1 LYVNVNAGVTT
12 MYFGQCS
19 QQTTTTPVVPASST
33 AFGSDDLTVCPF
45 ALPNEPYSLAP
56 GATFTATIPVTAG
69 ATTTPSAIT
78 VSSFGHGATTDAWST
93 PISSTL
99 SVVATAA
106 AGAGFSSIT
115 GPGGVLTATT
125 TGNEP
130 QVTGNY
136 LPTGTPTYDTY
147 TYKIKNTG
155 TVPITTATIGIPSQD
170 TTGSN
175 GADSSGVIWSLTGAP
190 TLVNEATGNANGCTD
205 TYVNPT
211 SGTEA
216 TGTAMISITCPSGD
230 FAAGQTLDV
239 TFNATTPL
247 KINSTYAWPA
257 TVNGSATAV
266 SANWTDDEDILIALS
281 ANVTVNVNTSATCNH
296 SAYSGF
302 SLSAQEVNFGQIPPS
317 SSAYCTDAMI
327 VQVTT
332 DASNPTNWSLYA
344 SASGNPATSS
354 GTAVS
359 NELQVSTDPTN
370 STGGTTNVPKAS
382 IPCPTGSSATSC
394 FSYDSTSYT
403 VMATTGSGNGN
414 RLGYTTNGGTGINNN
429 TVQIDVNYQVT
440 LGTEAQPPTGNQET
454 ITYTWIAN

>member
-1 LYVNVNAGVTT
+1 
-12 MYFGQCS
+12 M
-19 QQTTTTPVVPASST
+19 PASST
-33 AFGSDDLTVCPF
+33 SFGSDDLTVCPF
-45 ALPNEPYSLAP
+45 ALPNEPYSLSP
-56 GATFTATIPVTAG
+56 GSTFTATIPVTAG

-93 PISSTL
+93 PINSSL

-106 AGAGFSSIT
+106 AGAGFSSVT
-115 GPGGVLTATT
+115 GPGGTLTSVQ

-136 LPTGTPTYDTY
+136 LPTGTPTYNTY

-155 TVPITTATIGIPSQD
+155 SVAITSATIGIPSQD

-175 GADSSGVIWSLTGAP
+175 GADSSGTIWKLTAAP

-216 TGTAMISITCPSGD
+216 AGTAQISITCPSGD
-230 FAAGQTLDV
+230 FIAGQTLDV
-239 TFNATTPL
+239 TFNANTPL

-281 ANVTVNVNTSATCNH
+281 ANVTVNVNPSAASSCTGTG
-296 SAYSGF
+296 SGF
-302 SLSAQEVNFGQIPPS
+302 AITLATETVNFGQIATGGTATCP
-317 SSAYCTDAMI
+317 DAMI
-327 VQVTT
+327 AQVTT
-332 DASNPTNWSLYA
+332 DASDPTNWSFYA
-344 SASGNPATSS
+344 SASGNPPTTGAS
-354 GTAVS
+354 VS
-359 NELQVSTDPTN
+359 NELLISTDPAN
-370 STGGTTNVPKAS
+370 STGGTTNVPSAN
-382 IPCPTGSSATSC
+382 IPCPSGSGDTTC

-403 VMATTGSGNGN
+403 VMAVTGSGNGN

-429 TVQIDVNYQVT
+429 TVTFDIDYRVT
-440 LGTEAQPPTGNQET
+440 LGTETPPQTGNQET